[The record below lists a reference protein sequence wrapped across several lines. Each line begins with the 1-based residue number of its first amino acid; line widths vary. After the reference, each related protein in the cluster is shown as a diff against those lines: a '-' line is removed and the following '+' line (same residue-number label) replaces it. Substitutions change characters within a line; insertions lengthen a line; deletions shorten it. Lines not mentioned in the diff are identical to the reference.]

1 MLPTTT
7 LDLFAGIPVTSF
19 RKARNWYEKLFG
31 SKPAF
36 RPNKTEAVWELAK
49 HRYVYLSEAPEHAG
63 HARLTVF
70 VADLDELVASIE
82 ERGLAAVTRESYPN
96 GVRKIT
102 FRDTDG
108 NEIGFGGASGTP
120 TARRRRSSGKTGA
133 AIRGSRRP
141 KREGD

>member
-49 HRYVYLSEAPEHAG
+49 HRYVYLAEAPEHAG
-63 HARLTVF
+63 HARLTIF

-82 ERGLAAVTRESYPN
+82 ERGLAAVTRENYPN

-108 NEIGFGGASGTP
+108 NEIGFGGTSVPSTRNRSKSSNRTGASIKKL
-120 TARRRRSSGKTGA
+120 RRRGGKSG
-133 AIRGSRRP
+133 
-141 KREGD
+141 